1 MRKRTSPLVGEGR
14 LLLPAPPAG
23 KALSLNHMA
32 KCKDCGRRLKIADWP
47 FCPHG
52 TTLRSD
58 AQGFI
63 PPVVFVSTNRRSHA
77 PVLFPGR
84 SDAKCPDGYTRKEL
98 RTVSEIRAFEKQY
111 GALQKEKRH
120 AILQNEQAAYEGWA
134 KDARARLQ
142 RAAAQGSPNMRLIAQ
157 MALAKMGR
165 KDFSGQAA
173 RYDPGFTVEAFSYDQ
188 SNRERTDGHTRYL
201 QERARR

>member
-1 MRKRTSPLVGEGR
+1 
-14 LLLPAPPAG
+14 
-23 KALSLNHMA
+23 MA
-32 KCKDCGRRLKIADWP
+32 KCRECRKRLKIGDFP

-52 TTLRSD
+52 SVLARDS
-58 AQGFI
+58 QGFI
-63 PPVVFVSTNRRSHA
+63 PPVVFLCTNRRSHA

-84 SDAKCPDGYTRKEL
+84 SDSKPPDGYVRKEL
-98 RTVSEIRAFEKQY
+98 RTVAEIRKFEREF
-111 GALQKEKRH
+111 GALQKEKRA
-120 AILQNEQAAYEGWA
+120 AILQKEQAEYDGWA

-142 RAAAQGSPNMRLIAQ
+142 RAAAQGTPNMRLIAQ

-173 RYDPGFTVEAFSYDQ
+173 AYDSGFTVEAFSYDQ